1 MTKIDQS
8 RLKTL
13 VAREESRYVKERPK
27 SRAIF
32 ERAKASLL
40 TGVPMV
46 WMHRWVGP
54 FPIFMKEASGAH
66 LTDVDGHQYL
76 DFCLGDTGALFG
88 HSPTATAE
96 AVARQVHQG
105 ITSMLP
111 TEDCVWVGENLA
123 RRFGLPYWQVY
134 MTASDA
140 NKFALRVARY
150 TTKRKFILVFDGCYH
165 GSVDETLVNYRR
177 DRLLTPQMFD
187 LSPTTRVIQFND
199 IDALEAALSPQDVAC
214 VLCEPAMTNVGIIF
228 PTPGYH
234 EALRELTRRFGTLL
248 IIDETHTICGGPSGL
263 SGVWKLKPDIL
274 TLGKP
279 VAGGFPAAVMGLSQQ
294 VTDRFMVGLPSE
306 WDMGLGGTL
315 SGNALAMAA
324 LRATLENVMTE
335 AAFEHTIPLA
345 ERLNDGIDEIIKA
358 AGLPWYVLRLGCR
371 VEYRF
376 RLTPPRNGA
385 EAVAAYDVDLDKF
398 IHLYFAN
405 RGIIITP
412 FHSMMLISPQTTV
425 EDVDRHNQV
434 FRECIGELVG

>member
-32 ERAKASLL
+32 DRAKASLL
-40 TGVPMV
+40 TGVPMA

-54 FPIFMKEASGAH
+54 FPIFMKEASGAY
-66 LTDVDGHQYL
+66 LTDVDGHQYI

-88 HSPTATAE
+88 HSPQATAE
-96 AVARQVHQG
+96 AVAKQAGRG

-111 TEDCVWVGENLA
+111 TEDCVRVGENLA

-140 NKFALRVARY
+140 NRFALRVARH
-150 TTKRKFILVFDGCYH
+150 TTKRKLILVFDGCYH
-165 GSVDETLVNYRR
+165 GGVDEALVNYRR

-228 PTPGYH
+228 PIPGYH

-248 IIDETHTICGGPSGL
+248 IIDETHTICGGPAGL
-263 SGVWKLKPDIL
+263 TGVWNLKPDIL

-279 VAGGFPAAVMGLSQQ
+279 VAGGFPAAVMGLSQP
-294 VTDRFMVGLPSE
+294 VVDRFLVGLPSE
-306 WDMGLGGTL
+306 WAMGLGGTL
-315 SGNALAMAA
+315 SGNALAVAA
-324 LRATLENVMTE
+324 MRATLENVMTE

-376 RLTPPRNGA
+376 RPTPPGNGA
-385 EAVAAYDVDLDKF
+385 EAVAAYDVELDKF
-398 IHLYFAN
+398 VHLYFTN
-405 RGIIITP
+405 RGILITP

-434 FRECIGELVG
+434 FRQCIGELVG